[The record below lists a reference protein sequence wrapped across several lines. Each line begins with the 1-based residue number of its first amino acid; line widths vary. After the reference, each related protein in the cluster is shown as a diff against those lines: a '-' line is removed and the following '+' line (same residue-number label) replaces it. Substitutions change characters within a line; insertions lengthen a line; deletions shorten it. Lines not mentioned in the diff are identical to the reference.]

1 MASNYDKLKGPNWI
15 VASVATLFVIG
26 LKLSW
31 EETFPVC
38 AWIFFGFAAIIFKTV
53 QCDHVHNWDF
63 LNLDFFQ
70 VQIYVK

>member
-31 EETFPVC
+31 EETFPAC
-38 AWIFFGFAAIIFKTV
+38 AWIFFWFAAIIFKTV
-53 QCDHVHNWDF
+53 QCDQVDNWDF
-63 LNLDFFQ
+63 LNLDQ
-70 VQIYVK
+70 AQIYVKLC

>member
-38 AWIFFGFAAIIFKTV
+38 GDVFSVTGLEVQQNGGFA
-53 QCDHVHNWDF
+53 
-63 LNLDFFQ
+63 
-70 VQIYVK
+70 

>member
-38 AWIFFGFAAIIFKTV
+38 AWIGFGFVAITV
-53 QCDHVHNWDF
+53 QRDQGHNWDF